1 MLETPYRTKQ
11 ILVAIVGP
19 TAVGKTDLVLR
30 IADELNAEIVNI
42 DSMQIYRYM
51 DIGTAKPSPREMQTI
66 RHHLIDIADPDEE
79 YNLCR
84 FISDAEWACAEINA
98 RNKLPL
104 LTGGTGLYLKGFQ
117 EGVFELAE
125 EKISNENRDESKIRK
140 KLENELAEKG
150 RDYLFD
156 KLKKCDSVS
165 AARIHPNDTYRLLRA
180 LLIFEH
186 TGVPWSVHLER
197 QRQKNA
203 TENAPVQ
210 QREILKIGLCLER
223 ELLYERINM
232 RTEKMFAEGLLE
244 EVRSLLDRGYGP
256 ELKSMQSIGYRHA
269 VKLLAGEWDR
279 DEAVRLMARDT
290 RRYAKRQYTWFKKD
304 PQIKWIEPDRGDAI
318 IKQIKEYLEG

>member
-51 DIGTAKPSPREMQTI
+51 DIGTAKPSPRERQTI

-84 FISDAEWACAEINA
+84 FIADAERACAEINA
-98 RNKLPL
+98 RSKLPL

-117 EGVFELAE
+117 EGVFELVE
-125 EKISNENRDESKIRK
+125 EKNSNENRDESELRK
-140 KLENELAEKG
+140 KLGNELAEKG

-244 EVRSLLDRGYGP
+244 EVRSLLDRGFSP

-279 DEAVRLMARDT
+279 AEAVRLMARDT

-318 IKQIKEYLEG
+318 IKQIKEHLEG